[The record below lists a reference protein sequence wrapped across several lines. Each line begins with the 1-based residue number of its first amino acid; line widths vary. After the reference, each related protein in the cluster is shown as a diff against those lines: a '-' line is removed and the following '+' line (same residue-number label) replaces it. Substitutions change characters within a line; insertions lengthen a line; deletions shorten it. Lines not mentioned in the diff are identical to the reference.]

1 MATFRGTFDYT
12 LDAKN
17 RLTVPAK
24 WRSSLSDGVVLAQG
38 TATCVSVWTPERFD
52 AYTESMVAGLHEVD
66 PERDRLER
74 FFQANS
80 HDVDLDAAGRIM
92 IPAYL
97 MEYAGLEKDVVVTGV
112 RHRME
117 IWDRATWKTYNAGLD
132 INELTAPFRA
142 QTTTAPPAGPTLVPP
157 PTA

>member
-38 TATCVSVWTPERFD
+38 TAQCVSVWTPERFD
-52 AYTESMVAGLHEVD
+52 AYTELAVADLHEID
-66 PERDRLER
+66 PERDKLER

-80 HDVDLDAAGRIM
+80 HDVDLDSAGRIM
-92 IPAYL
+92 IPAFL
-97 MEYAGLEKDVVVTGV
+97 MKYAGLTKEVVVTGV

-117 IWDRATWKTYNAGLD
+117 IWDRETWTAYNATLD
-132 INELTAPFRA
+132 ITELTASFAKTPA
-142 QTTTAPPAGPTLVPP
+142 AGPAT
-157 PTA
+157 T